1 MASIDA
7 GAHFSSTRGGK
18 GTNLAS
24 EADLEQANRRVAD
37 AMRRIADL
45 KAHIARLERDGH
57 DASESIKLLRI
68 FETTLEL
75 MIDYRNQLARTLPD
89 RSVSGLSA
97 IAATILERERPR
109 TAGFGSPDS
118 GLPANAT
125 EVGVEVDTFPEY
137 VAACAHIS

>member
-1 MASIDA
+1 M
-7 GAHFSSTRGGK
+7 
-18 GTNLAS
+18 
-24 EADLEQANRRVAD
+24 RRVEED
-37 AMRRIADL
+37 ATSPDL

-137 VAACAHIS
+137 VAACAHISGILTVCKPTRIPTWLPMEPHS